1 MRTIHLFCL
10 LLCTSFLCAQSPYVL
25 PGTLTDEIADRWEI
39 LYDFDHNIF
48 STQRNRA
55 RKDIN
60 WLAHCLKSNA
70 FRNANSIEIS
80 KLDGYDINYI
90 LDDNA
95 EFDMDSYYSKIKKSD
110 AREEKVYDST
120 GVFYYFE
127 KKGKLVDGNQFKVKK
142 PILKYFYK
150 SNANLFEIHN
160 ENFDF
165 IVNPILNLSYGNTLD
180 DPNIIFQ
187 NTRGLEVRGVID
199 KNIYF
204 YTSLLENQRGF
215 NNYINQRIKR
225 DKTIP
230 GQGYYK
236 SFQSG
241 VLDNLNGYDYLN
253 AQAYV
258 GINATKS
265 VAIEFGH
272 GNHFIGNGVRSL
284 FLSNYG
290 HNYFYLKFN
299 TRIWK
304 FHYQNL
310 FAELA
315 PIASAQNPGD
325 RVLPKKY
332 MANHYL
338 SFRPN
343 KNLEFGLFEAIVFSR
358 EDRFEFQ
365 YLNPIILYRT
375 VEHFLDSPDNAMIGL
390 NGKWNIKNRVQL
402 YGQILFDEFKLSEL
416 TTGNGWWANKYG
428 IQVGG
433 KVINLFGVDHLDL
446 QVEYNI
452 VRPYTYAHSRP
463 LENFPGQSTAS
474 YSHHNQPLA
483 HPLGSNFKELLLNF
497 KYRPTKKL
505 FVNMR
510 LINTIY
516 GQNPEG
522 VNVGSN
528 ILLDTGSKASE
539 DVNFIGQGVNTAIRS
554 LSLDVSYQI
563 AHNYF
568 IDLNFL
574 YRKSDADIEALDIE
588 TKYIG
593 GGVRVNIG
601 QVRLDY

>member
-1 MRTIHLFCL
+1 M
-10 LLCTSFLCAQSPYVL
+10 AQSPYVL

-39 LYDFDHNIF
+39 LYDFDQNVF
-48 STQRNRA
+48 STQRNRS
-55 RKDIN
+55 RKDITMM
-60 WLAHCLKSNA
+60 AHQLNGQLDVSKD
-70 FRNANSIEIS
+70 SINVSTIDLS
-80 KLDGYDINYI
+80 DIEYI
-90 LDDNA
+90 LNDNV
-95 EFDMDSYYSKIKKSD
+95 EYLFDQNTKVGNGTEKI
-110 AREEKVYDST
+110 YDST
-120 GVFYYFE
+120 GVFYYTE
-127 KKGKLVDGNQFKVKK
+127 QGDLYDGGNHSGARK
-142 PILKYFYK
+142 PVLKYFYK
-150 SNANLFEIHN
+150 TKANFFEIHN
-160 ENFDF
+160 DNFDF
-165 IVNPILNLSYGNTLD
+165 IVNPILNLRYGNALD

-187 NTRGLEVRGVID
+187 NTRGVEMRGLVD

-215 NNYINQRIKR
+215 NNYINERIAR

-230 GQGYYK
+230 GQGFHK
-236 SFQSG
+236 SFESA
-241 VLDNLNGYDYLN
+241 VVENLKGFDYLN

-325 RVLPKKY
+325 RLLPKKY

-343 KNLEFGLFEAIVFSR
+343 KNLEFGIFEAVVFSR
-358 EDRFEFQ
+358 EDKFEFQ
-365 YLNPIILYRT
+365 YLNPVILYRT
-375 VEHFLDSPDNAMIGL
+375 VEQFLDSPDNALIGL
-390 NGKWNIKNRVQL
+390 NGKWNIKNRAQI
-402 YGQILFDEFKLSEL
+402 YGQLLLDEFKLSEL
-416 TTGNGWWANKYG
+416 TAGNGWWANKYG
-428 IQVGG
+428 IQIGG
-433 KVINLFGVDHLDL
+433 KYINLFGIDHLDAL
-446 QVEYNI
+446 VEYNI

-463 LENFPGQSTAS
+463 LENFPEQSTAS

-483 HPLGSNFKELLLNF
+483 HPLGSNFKELLFNF

-505 FVNMR
+505 FVNAR
-510 LINTIY
+510 IINTLY
-516 GQNPEG
+516 GQNPVG
-522 VNVGSN
+522 VNQGAN
-528 ILLDTGSKASE
+528 ILLESGSRLNE
-539 DVNFIGQGVNTAIRS
+539 NGNFIGQGISTTMQS
-554 LSLDVSYQI
+554 LSLDVSYQFV
-563 AHNYF
+563 HNYF

-574 YRKSDADIEALDIE
+574 YRNADADLDDLDIE

-593 GGVRVNIG
+593 GGLRVNLG

>member
-1 MRTIHLFCL
+1 ML
-10 LLCTSFLCAQSPYVL
+10 LSTTCMWAQSPYVL

-39 LYDFDHNIF
+39 LFDFDHQVF

-60 WLAHCLKSNA
+60 LMAQSLKSES
-70 FRNANSIEIS
+70 FRSSKSIGVS
-80 KLDGYDINYI
+80 NLDELDINYI
-90 LDDNA
+90 LDDNIEFNLEPYLSNTQSDGA
-95 EFDMDSYYSKIKKSD
+95 ES
-110 AREEKVYDST
+110 EKVYDST
-120 GVFYYFE
+120 GVFYYTKASQNIADNNQI
-127 KKGKLVDGNQFKVKK
+127 KKQK

-150 SNANLFEIHN
+150 TNANFFEVHN
-160 ENFDF
+160 DNFDF
-165 IVNPILNLSYGNTLD
+165 IVNPILNLRYGSAID

-187 NTRGLEVRGVID
+187 NTRGIEMRGLID

-215 NNYINQRIKR
+215 NNYINTKIAR
-225 DKTIP
+225 DRTIP
-230 GQGYYK
+230 GQGFYK
-236 SFQSG
+236 EFNSA
-241 VLDNLNGYDYLN
+241 VIDNLKGYDYLN

-310 FAELA
+310 FAEIA

-325 RVLPKKY
+325 KLLPKKY

-338 SFRPN
+338 SFRPT
-343 KNLEFGLFEAIVFSR
+343 KNLEFGIFEAVVFSR
-358 EDRFEFQ
+358 ENRFEFQ
-365 YLNPIILYRT
+365 YLNPVILYRT
-375 VEHFLDSPDNAMIGL
+375 VEQFLDSPDNALIGL

-402 YGQILFDEFKLSEL
+402 YGQLILDEFKLSEL
-416 TTGNGWWANKYG
+416 TSGNGWWANKYG
-428 IQVGG
+428 IQFGG
-433 KVINLFGVDHLDL
+433 KYINLFGIDHLDA

-483 HPLGSNFKELLLNF
+483 HPLGSNFKELLFNF
-497 KYRPTKKL
+497 RYRPTKKI
-505 FVNMR
+505 FVNAR
-510 LINTIY
+510 IINTSY
-516 GQNPEG
+516 GQDPEG
-522 VNVGSN
+522 LNFGNN
-528 ILLDTGSKASE
+528 ILLDTGSRVN
-539 DVNFIGQGVNTAIRS
+539 DLGNFIGQGVSTTMQS
-554 LSLDVSYQI
+554 LSLDVSYQF

-568 IDLNFL
+568 VDLNFL
-574 YRKSDADIEALDIE
+574 YRNADADIDELDIE

-593 GGVRVNIG
+593 GGLRVNLG

>member
-1 MRTIHLFCL
+1 MRLILFL
-10 LLCTSFLCAQSPYVL
+10 LALLSTTFLYSQSPYVL

-39 LYDFDHNIF
+39 LYDFDQYVF

-55 RKDIN
+55 RKDVNLMARTLNSSIFRSE
-60 WLAHCLKSNA
+60 KS
-70 FRNANSIEIS
+70 IKLS
-80 KLDGYDINYI
+80 KLDDYDINYI
-90 LDDNA
+90 LDDNVEYGLDA
-95 EFDMDSYYSKIKKSD
+95 SLVNSESVANENEKI
-110 AREEKVYDST
+110 YDST
-120 GVFYYFE
+120 GVFYYTKE
-127 KKGKLVDGNQFKVKK
+127 NLSKVNDIQFKKRK

-150 SNANLFEIHN
+150 TNANFYEIHN
-160 ENFDF
+160 DNFDF
-165 IVNPILNLSYGNTLD
+165 IVNPILNVRYGKALD

-187 NTRGLEVRGVID
+187 NTRGIEMRGLID
-199 KNIYF
+199 KKIYF

-215 NNYINQRIKR
+215 NNYINTRIER

-230 GQGYYK
+230 GQGFYK
-236 SFQSG
+236 DFNSA
-241 VLDNLNGYDYLN
+241 VIDNLSGYDYLN

-310 FAELA
+310 FAEIA
-315 PIASAQNPGD
+315 PVASAQNPGD
-325 RVLPKKY
+325 RLLPKKY

-338 SFRPN
+338 SFRPT
-343 KNLEFGLFEAIVFSR
+343 KNLEFGIFEAIVFSR
-358 EDRFEFQ
+358 EDKFEFQ
-365 YLNPIILYRT
+365 YLNPVILYRT
-375 VEHFLDSPDNAMIGL
+375 VEQFLDSPDNALIGL

-402 YGQILFDEFKLSEL
+402 YGQLILDEFKLSEL
-416 TTGNGWWANKYG
+416 TSGNGWWANKYG
-428 IQVGG
+428 LQFGG
-433 KVINLFGVDHLDL
+433 KYINLFGIDHLDA

-463 LENFPGQSTAS
+463 LASFPGQSTAS

-483 HPLGSNFKELLLNF
+483 HPLGSNFKELLFNF
-497 KYRPTKKL
+497 RYRPTKKL
-505 FVNMR
+505 FVNTR
-510 LINTIY
+510 IINTNY

-528 ILLDTGSKASE
+528 ILLITGSRDANNG
-539 DVNFIGQGVNTAIRS
+539 NFIGQGISTTMQS
-554 LSLDVSYQI
+554 LSIDISYQV

-574 YRKSDADIEALDIE
+574 YRNADADLDELDIE
-588 TKYIG
+588 TKYLG
-593 GGVRVNIG
+593 GGLRVNLG
-601 QVRLDY
+601 QIRLDY